1 MHLARRSYVLV
12 MLAAV
17 LAVLGIWS
25 EERDFAYLWRIPVLL
40 LLLGL
45 AIEGALVRRLRP
57 QVRLATAARAFLGRR
72 QRARFEFANGSTRV
86 LSLEYAP
93 VMPPGVESEAGV
105 RRVSIGPGLTCEDEV
120 TLLPVRLGVQRWA
133 ALPARV
139 LGPLSLAWWSAS
151 LGLSAQLQVAPEV
164 LHSGT
169 RLRGL
174 VGGARTRRVAG
185 AGQEL
190 HQLRGYVR
198 GDPLARIDWKA
209 TARSRAIVT
218 REYSEDQHLD
228 IFVAIDAG
236 RLSRVRD
243 GSLDRLGIYSNVTAS
258 FAELVTRNDD
268 RIGLVVYADQVLASC
283 APARGLPA
291 VTRVRRTLENLAV
304 RPAESDPTAAA
315 VSIRRL
321 LRQRALVVVLTDL
334 DDANVSAALLRA
346 VRLLAP
352 PHLVMVAG
360 VHSGEVDAL
369 VRTEAHEWR
378 DPWIA
383 LAASEHEKRA
393 LLQRALLRRRGV
405 EVVAASASGLQG
417 ALFERYEALRRA
429 RRV

>member
-1 MHLARRSYVLV
+1 

-25 EERDFAYLWRIPVLL
+25 DEPDFAHLWRIPVLL

-45 AIEGALVRRLRP
+45 AIEGALIRRLRP
-57 QVRLATAARAFLGRR
+57 QVRLVTAARAFLGRP
-72 QRARFEFANGSTRV
+72 QAARFEFANGSTRI

-93 VMPPGVESEAGV
+93 AMPPGVESEARV
-105 RRVSIGPGLTCEDEV
+105 RRIRIPPRHQREDEV
-120 TLLPVRLGVQRWA
+120 TLLPVRLGIQRWP
-133 ALPARV
+133 ALPARI
-139 LGPLSLAWWSAS
+139 LGPLALAWWSAP
-151 LGLSAQLQVAPEV
+151 LQLRAELQVAPEV
-164 LHSGT
+164 LQGAAHT
-169 RLRGL
+169 RGL
-174 VGGARTRRVAG
+174 AGGARTRRVVG

-283 APARGLPA
+283 APTRGLPA
-291 VTRVRRTLENLAV
+291 VMRVRRTLENLAV
-304 RPAESDPTAAA
+304 RAAESDPTAAA

-321 LRQRALVVVLTDL
+321 LQQRALVVILTDL
-334 DDANVSAALLRA
+334 DDANLSAALLRA

-352 PHLVMVAG
+352 PHLVVVAG
-360 VHSGEVDAL
+360 VHSGEVEAL
-369 VRTEAHEWR
+369 ARAAAHEWQ

-383 LAASEHEKRA
+383 LAAGEHEKRA
-393 LLQRALLRRRGV
+393 LAQRALLRRRGV
-405 EVVAASASGLQG
+405 EVVAAAAAGLQT

-429 RRV
+429 RRI

>member
-1 MHLARRSYVLV
+1 MF
-12 MLAAV
+12 AAV
-17 LAVLGIWS
+17 LAVLDIWS
-25 EERDFAYLWRIPVLL
+25 DDRDFAYLWRIPVLL

-45 AIEGALVRRLRP
+45 ALEGVLIRRLRP
-57 QVRLATAARAFLGRR
+57 QVRLATAARGFLGRP
-72 QRARFEFANGSTRV
+72 QLARFEFANSSARA
-86 LSLEYAP
+86 LSIEYAP
-93 VMPPGVESEAGV
+93 TMPPGVESEAQV
-105 RRVSIGPGLTCEDEV
+105 RRVSIPPHLSYEDEI
-120 TLLPVRLGVQRWA
+120 TLLPVKLGIQRWPP
-133 ALPARV
+133 LPARM
-139 LGPLSLAWWSAS
+139 LGPLRLAWWSAT
-151 LGLSAQLQVAPEV
+151 LPLRAELQVAPEV
-164 LHSGT
+164 LQGSART
-169 RLRGL
+169 RGL
-174 VGGARTRRVAG
+174 AGGARTRRVAG

-198 GDPLARIDWKA
+198 GDPLARVDWKA

-243 GSLDRLGIYSNVTAS
+243 GSLDRLGIYSNVAAS
-258 FAELVTRNDD
+258 FAELVTHNDD
-268 RIGLVVYADQVLASC
+268 RIGLVVYADQVMASC
-283 APARGLPA
+283 APARGLYA
-291 VTRVRRTLENLAV
+291 VTQVRRTLENLVA

-321 LRQRALVVVLTDL
+321 LHRRALVVMLTDL

-352 PHLVMVAG
+352 PHLVVVAG
-360 VHSGEVDAL
+360 VHSGEVQAL
-369 VRTEAHEWR
+369 ARSEAREWQ

-393 LLQRALLRRRGV
+393 LTQRALLRRGGV
-405 EVVAASASGLQG
+405 EVVAAAANGLQA